1 MKWVEIHMI
10 VDCMGGRGFM
20 REKCGSREIVVMVM
34 VDGTYRSE
42 YLPYEEVR
50 VSLVP

>member
-20 REKCGSREIVVMVM
+20 REKWWKSRNRRH
-34 VDGTYRSE
+34 GHGRRYRRE

-50 VSLVP
+50 G